1 MSVHRHMPD
10 AARWTLCF
18 AFVLVFHVAGAA
30 ALFARW
36 SNDVD
41 PVAEAPVITVELAP
55 FPVAPETK
63 PTNAAPGPQQTRT
76 PPAQEAEKPNETEQ
90 PEMKTASVKDAEISV
105 MPPPKEPKKQQQV
118 KKHQVA
124 SLDSMPSPAEQKAAR
139 TAARNL
145 GAASH
150 DPNAL
155 PNWKSELVARLER
168 YKRYPADAQARGET
182 GVAQVAF
189 SVDRSGYA
197 HNPRIVR
204 SSGSASLD
212 RATLDL
218 IARAQPLPPP
228 PADVHGAQ
236 IAIAVPIR
244 YSAR

>member
-1 MSVHRHMPD
+1 MSTRGRMSD

-18 AFVLVFHVAGAA
+18 AFVVLFHIAGAA
-30 ALFARW
+30 ALMARW
-36 SNDVD
+36 SNDIEPLAD
-41 PVAEAPVITVELAP
+41 APVITVELAP
-55 FPVAPETK
+55 LPVAPETK
-63 PTNAAPGPQQTRT
+63 PTGAAPGPQQAQT
-76 PPAQEAEKPNETEQ
+76 PPAREAEKQKETEQ
-90 PEMKTASVKDAEISV
+90 PEMKTASVKDTELSIG
-105 MPPPKEPKKQQQV
+105 PPSKPAIKPQI
-118 KKHQVA
+118 KKHQMA

-139 TAARNL
+139 TAARNP

-182 GVAQVAF
+182 GVAQLAF
-189 SVDRSGYA
+189 SVDRGGYV

-228 PADVHGAQ
+228 PADVHGVQ